1 MNFLRQKKNKG
12 KIMSRLEIIL
22 LAVSTLS
29 ILINVVLFTY
39 TRGVLSRLLFLSEE
53 LGDLQDMT
61 DGFAKHLQSVYELET
76 FYGDQTLQALLGHAV
91 SFNEQLETFEWIYT
105 LTAEEQEEDIE
116 DDNRETEEET
126 PDIATA

>member
-1 MNFLRQKKNKG
+1 
-12 KIMSRLEIIL
+12 
-22 LAVSTLS
+22 
-29 ILINVVLFTY
+29 
-39 TRGVLSRLLFLSEE
+39 
-53 LGDLQDMT
+53 MT